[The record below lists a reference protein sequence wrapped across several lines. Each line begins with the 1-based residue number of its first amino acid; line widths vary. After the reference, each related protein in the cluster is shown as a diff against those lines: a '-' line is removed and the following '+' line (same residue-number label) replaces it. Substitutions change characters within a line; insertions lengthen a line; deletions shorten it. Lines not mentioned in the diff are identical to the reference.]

1 MLPNFSRLS
10 VQRHAVSRTDG
21 FYNLTPS
28 EVDALNSSGETEPS
42 TLADFFSVFRVSVAR
57 SDGTLMYKYFDARN
71 LWRWVGDPQATN
83 DKYYGTQM
91 PVWYEDWMELH
102 DQYGPNE
109 DVPAWVDGLPRLA
122 DYRPAVPPASVA
134 PAPAP
139 TPAPSPFRAAVAA
152 GVTEEMAMYWG
163 ALAADAGFYLP
174 ADAPV
179 PAAGGTAL
187 LRNQERVIDHMMVQL
202 KSAIRSHIRGAF
214 LDRADAFDGRGA
226 SAGGVLG
233 VGSRSVMRAYG
244 PLYISSMPNRV
255 GQVRYAL
262 IALSNM
268 IVNEPS
274 AAFREV
280 REQILHY
287 LAAVTLADGSLLGFT
302 RSETRTLFAPFRRQ
316 VRAYKRTYLTI
327 TEVTPE
333 LQHLLEAINTLLIVG
348 DGEDEDE
355 DVLSP
360 DRRRQRTG
368 LMAA

>member
-42 TLADFFSVFRVSVAR
+42 TLADFFSVFRVSVPR

-109 DVPAWVDGLPRLA
+109 DVPAWVDGLLRLA
-122 DYRPAVPPASVA
+122 DYRPVVPPASVA
-134 PAPAP
+134 PAPVP

-179 PAAGGTAL
+179 PATGGTGL
-187 LRNQERVIDHMMVQL
+187 TQNQELVIDYLVRKLEATIFSYM
-202 KSAIRSHIRGAF
+202 AGAESGN
-214 LDRADAFDGRGA
+214 RRT
-226 SAGGVLG
+226 SMGGNVLS
-233 VGSRSVMRAYG
+233 VRNRSVMRAYG
-244 PLYISSMPNRV
+244 REYLSGTTQRNV
-255 GQVRYAL
+255 GYVRDAL
-262 IALSNM
+262 IALSNV
-268 IVNEPS
+268 IVSESS
-274 AAFREV
+274 AAFWEV